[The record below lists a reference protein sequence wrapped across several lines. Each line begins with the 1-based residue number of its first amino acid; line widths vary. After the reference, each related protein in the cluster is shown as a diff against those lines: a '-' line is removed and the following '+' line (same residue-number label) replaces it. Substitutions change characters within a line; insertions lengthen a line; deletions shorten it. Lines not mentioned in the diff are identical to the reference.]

1 MGNSQL
7 SNWVERKGRRLKDKF
22 KVSIQ
27 VKIHILQGLKAITDK
42 GVREEVKVQ
51 GNQGYEYNKE

>member
-1 MGNSQL
+1 
-7 SNWVERKGRRLKDKF
+7 
-22 KVSIQ
+22 

-51 GNQGYEYNKE
+51 GNQGYEYNKEWS